1 MGYKPQAEFYY
12 SCKTVKD
19 PFGIERDEILPGL
32 LQVQH
37 QSSVRTHLF
46 G

>member
-19 PFGIERDEILPGL
+19 PFGIERDGLMEEYILCWGL
-32 LQVQH
+32 DYIGLQ
-37 QSSVRTHLF
+37 
-46 G
+46 